1 MDNAMHSIVLSQFK
15 TDDDDVITTASTD
28 PEALSV
34 SVNTCGEIVD
44 VDAQASKLRPLGGEG
59 LKELFVGCAQS
70 AFTHRYDPLMED

>member
-1 MDNAMHSIVLSQFK
+1 MANDMHSIVLSQFK
-15 TDDDDVITTASTD
+15 DDDDEVITTASTD

-34 SVNTCGEIVD
+34 SVSTTGEIVD
-44 VDAQASKLRPLGGEG
+44 IDAQPSKLRPLGGEG